1 MEAFELSDFIAQLR
15 AELSTAIL
23 EGANSKL
30 RFVAKAVEL
39 ELEIGAE
46 TRNDG
51 SGKISFKV
59 FGIGA
64 EGGGGLARGSTVTHK
79 LKLTLEPIDAV
90 TSKNPLISAGIRN
103 RGRS

>member
-1 MEAFELSDFIAQLR
+1 MEALELSNFIAQLR
-15 AELSTAIL
+15 EELGKAIA
-23 EGANSKL
+23 EGATSEL

-46 TRNDG
+46 TKKDG

-59 FGIGA
+59 FGIGG

-79 LKLTLEPIDAV
+79 LKLTLEPIDAA
-90 TSKNPLISAGIRN
+90 TGESPLIKAITRKN
-103 RGRS
+103 RSV